1 MIEDL
6 VIQARRSTKGQIG
19 FSQDLKEETP

>member
-6 VIQARRSTKGQIG
+6 VIQSSRSTEVQFG
-19 FSQDLKEETP
+19 FSQDLKEEPP